1 MIGDMNELLLKSVE
15 VLPPLPDTVSKLRK
29 YVSEA
34 NSNIE
39 TMKVAE
45 IISSDPLMTAKLL
58 QLANS
63 PYYGFT
69 REITTINQ
77 VMTAKLLQLAN
88 SPYYGFTREITTI
101 NQVITLLGV
110 GNIINIVMAD
120 SIRDNFKID
129 VSPYGLNTQN
139 FLKTCNEEA
148 TFIANW
154 LNDEDKKLS
163 HLLVPC
169 AMLLRLGIV
178 IFSNFLI
185 QNHKDKDFLAFLNKN
200 ENLALAENEFLGVD
214 HISFLGF
221 LLHRWNFDD
230 VLIESIC
237 FVRTPHAAREK
248 VKKSAYALAITDHL
262 FAPHDGSSP
271 FNAKAAVALL
281 KEAKTQGIN
290 FDLNNLLSKLPN
302 KAKEN
307 LNKED

>member
-1 MIGDMNELLLKSVE
+1 MNELLLKSVE

-45 IISSDPLMTAKLL
+45 IISSDPLM
-58 QLANS
+58 
-63 PYYGFT
+63 
-69 REITTINQ
+69 
-77 VMTAKLLQLAN
+77 MAKLLQLAN

-290 FDLNNLLSKLPN
+290 FDLNNLLSKLPS

>member
-77 VMTAKLLQLAN
+77 V
-88 SPYYGFTREITTI
+88 II
-101 NQVITLLGV
+101 LLGV

>member
-45 IISSDPLMTAKLL
+45 IISSDPLM
-58 QLANS
+58 
-63 PYYGFT
+63 
-69 REITTINQ
+69 
-77 VMTAKLLQLAN
+77 MAKLLQLAN

-110 GNIINIVMAD
+110 GNIINIVTAD

-148 TFIANW
+148 TFITNW

-237 FVRTPHAAREK
+237 FVRTPHAAREE

-281 KEAKTQGIN
+281 EEAKTQGIN
-290 FDLNNLLSKLPN
+290 FDLNNLLSKLPS

>member
-77 VMTAKLLQLAN
+77 V
-88 SPYYGFTREITTI
+88 
-101 NQVITLLGV
+101 ITLLGV

-120 SIRDNFKID
+120 SIRDSFKID

-237 FVRTPHAAREK
+237 FVRTPHAAREE

-271 FNAKAAVALL
+271 FNVKAAVALL
-281 KEAKTQGIN
+281 EEAKTQGIN
-290 FDLNNLLSKLPN
+290 FDLNNLLSKLPS

>member
-1 MIGDMNELLLKSVE
+1 IGDMNELLLKSVE

-45 IISSDPLMTAKLL
+45 IISSDPL
-58 QLANS
+58 
-63 PYYGFT
+63 
-69 REITTINQ
+69 
-77 VMTAKLLQLAN
+77 MTAKLLQLAN

>member
-77 VMTAKLLQLAN
+77 V
-88 SPYYGFTREITTI
+88 
-101 NQVITLLGV
+101 ITLLGV
-110 GNIINIVMAD
+110 GNIINIVTAD

-237 FVRTPHAAREK
+237 FVRTPHAAREE

-281 KEAKTQGIN
+281 EEAKTQGIN
-290 FDLNNLLSKLPN
+290 FDLNNLLSKLPS

-307 LNKED
+307 LNEED

>member
-77 VMTAKLLQLAN
+77 V
-88 SPYYGFTREITTI
+88 
-101 NQVITLLGV
+101 ITLLGV
-110 GNIINIVMAD
+110 GNIINIVTAD
-120 SIRDNFKID
+120 SIRDSFKID

-148 TFIANW
+148 TFITNW

-237 FVRTPHAAREK
+237 FVRTPHAAREE

-271 FNAKAAVALL
+271 FNVKAAVALL
-281 KEAKTQGIN
+281 EEAKTQGIN
-290 FDLNNLLSKLPN
+290 FDLNNLLSKLPS

>member
-45 IISSDPLMTAKLL
+45 IISSDPL
-58 QLANS
+58 
-63 PYYGFT
+63 
-69 REITTINQ
+69 
-77 VMTAKLLQLAN
+77 MTAKLLQLAN

-185 QNHKDKDFLAFLNKN
+185 QNHKDKDFLAFLNKS

-307 LNKED
+307 

>member
-77 VMTAKLLQLAN
+77 V
-88 SPYYGFTREITTI
+88 
-101 NQVITLLGV
+101 ITLLGA
-110 GNIINIVMAD
+110 GNIINIVTAD

-148 TFIANW
+148 TFITNW

-237 FVRTPHAAREK
+237 FVRTPHAAREE

-281 KEAKTQGIN
+281 EEAKTQGIN
-290 FDLNNLLSKLPN
+290 FDLNNLLSKLPS

>member
-77 VMTAKLLQLAN
+77 V
-88 SPYYGFTREITTI
+88 
-101 NQVITLLGV
+101 ITLLGV
-110 GNIINIVMAD
+110 GNIINIVTAD

-148 TFIANW
+148 TFITNW

-185 QNHKDKDFLAFLNKN
+185 QNHKDKDFLAFLNKS

-237 FVRTPHAAREK
+237 FVRTPHAAREE

-271 FNAKAAVALL
+271 FNAKVAVALL

>member
-45 IISSDPLMTAKLL
+45 IISSDPL
-58 QLANS
+58 
-63 PYYGFT
+63 
-69 REITTINQ
+69 
-77 VMTAKLLQLAN
+77 MTAKLLQLAN

-169 AMLLRLGIV
+169 AMLLRLGVV

>member
-1 MIGDMNELLLKSVE
+1 MGDMNELLLKSVE

-77 VMTAKLLQLAN
+77 V
-88 SPYYGFTREITTI
+88 
-101 NQVITLLGV
+101 ITLLGV
-110 GNIINIVMAD
+110 GNIINIVTAD

-148 TFIANW
+148 TFITNW

-237 FVRTPHAAREK
+237 FVRTPHAAREE

-281 KEAKTQGIN
+281 EEAKTQGIN
-290 FDLNNLLSKLPN
+290 FDLNNLLSKLPS

>member
-45 IISSDPLMTAKLL
+45 IISSDPL
-58 QLANS
+58 
-63 PYYGFT
+63 
-69 REITTINQ
+69 
-77 VMTAKLLQLAN
+77 MTAKLLQLAN

-237 FVRTPHAAREK
+237 FVRTPHAAREE

-281 KEAKTQGIN
+281 EEAKTQGIN
-290 FDLNNLLSKLPN
+290 FDLNNLLSKLPS

>member
-63 PYYGFT
+63 
-69 REITTINQ
+69 
-77 VMTAKLLQLAN
+77 
-88 SPYYGFTREITTI
+88 SYYGFTREITTI

>member
-77 VMTAKLLQLAN
+77 V
-88 SPYYGFTREITTI
+88 
-101 NQVITLLGV
+101 ITLLGI
-110 GNIINIVMAD
+110 GNIINIVTAD
-120 SIRDNFKID
+120 SIRDSFKID

-271 FNAKAAVALL
+271 FNVKAAVALL
-281 KEAKTQGIN
+281 EEAKTQGIN
-290 FDLNNLLSKLPN
+290 FDLNNLLSKLPS

>member
-45 IISSDPLMTAKLL
+45 IISSDPL
-58 QLANS
+58 
-63 PYYGFT
+63 
-69 REITTINQ
+69 
-77 VMTAKLLQLAN
+77 MTAKLLQLAN

-185 QNHKDKDFLAFLNKN
+185 QNHKDKDFLAFLNKS

-230 VLIESIC
+230 VLIESIY

>member
-45 IISSDPLMTAKLL
+45 IISSDPLMMAKLL

-69 REITTINQ
+69 RET
-77 VMTAKLLQLAN
+77 
-88 SPYYGFTREITTI
+88 TTI

-290 FDLNNLLSKLPN
+290 FDLNNLLSKLPS

>member
-63 PYYGFT
+63 PYYD
-69 REITTINQ
+69 
-77 VMTAKLLQLAN
+77 
-88 SPYYGFTREITTI
+88 FTREITTI

-290 FDLNNLLSKLPN
+290 FDLNNLLSKLPS

>member
-45 IISSDPLMTAKLL
+45 IISSDPL
-58 QLANS
+58 
-63 PYYGFT
+63 
-69 REITTINQ
+69 
-77 VMTAKLLQLAN
+77 MTAKLLQLAN

-185 QNHKDKDFLAFLNKN
+185 QNHKDKDFLAFLNKS

-281 KEAKTQGIN
+281 KEVKTQGIN

>member
-45 IISSDPLMTAKLL
+45 IISSDPL
-58 QLANS
+58 
-63 PYYGFT
+63 
-69 REITTINQ
+69 
-77 VMTAKLLQLAN
+77 MTAKLLQLAN

-163 HLLVPC
+163 HLLVSC

-307 LNKED
+307 LNKKD

>member
-77 VMTAKLLQLAN
+77 V
-88 SPYYGFTREITTI
+88 
-101 NQVITLLGV
+101 ITLLGV
-110 GNIINIVMAD
+110 GNIINIVTAD

-163 HLLVPC
+163 HLLAPC

-290 FDLNNLLSKLPN
+290 FDLNNLLSKLPS

>member
-77 VMTAKLLQLAN
+77 V
-88 SPYYGFTREITTI
+88 
-101 NQVITLLGV
+101 ITLLGV

-139 FLKTCNEEA
+139 FLKTCNDEA

>member
-77 VMTAKLLQLAN
+77 V
-88 SPYYGFTREITTI
+88 
-101 NQVITLLGV
+101 ITLLGI
-110 GNIINIVMAD
+110 GNIINIVTAD
-120 SIRDNFKID
+120 SIRDSFKID
-129 VSPYGLNTQN
+129 VSPYGLDTQN

-148 TFIANW
+148 TFITNW

-200 ENLALAENEFLGVD
+200 ENLALAENEFLSVD

-237 FVRTPHAAREK
+237 FVRTPHAAREE

-281 KEAKTQGIN
+281 EEAKTQGIN
-290 FDLNNLLSKLPN
+290 FDLNNLLSKLPS

>member
-34 NSNIE
+34 NLNIE

-77 VMTAKLLQLAN
+77 V
-88 SPYYGFTREITTI
+88 
-101 NQVITLLGV
+101 ITLLGV
-110 GNIINIVMAD
+110 GNIINIVTAD

-148 TFIANW
+148 TFITNW

-237 FVRTPHAAREK
+237 FVRTPHAAREE

-281 KEAKTQGIN
+281 EEAKTQGIN
-290 FDLNNLLSKLPN
+290 FDLNNLYLSFLAKLR
-302 KAKEN
+302 KI
-307 LNKED
+307 

>member
-29 YVSEA
+29 YMSEA

-77 VMTAKLLQLAN
+77 V
-88 SPYYGFTREITTI
+88 
-101 NQVITLLGV
+101 ITLLGI

-120 SIRDNFKID
+120 SIRDSFKID
-129 VSPYGLNTQN
+129 VSPYGLDTQN

-148 TFIANW
+148 TFITNW

>member
-45 IISSDPLMTAKLL
+45 IISSNPL
-58 QLANS
+58 
-63 PYYGFT
+63 
-69 REITTINQ
+69 
-77 VMTAKLLQLAN
+77 MTAKLLQLAN

-262 FAPHDGSSP
+262 FASHDGSSP

>member
-77 VMTAKLLQLAN
+77 V
-88 SPYYGFTREITTI
+88 
-101 NQVITLLGV
+101 ITLSGV

>member
-45 IISSDPLMTAKLL
+45 IISSNPL
-58 QLANS
+58 
-63 PYYGFT
+63 
-69 REITTINQ
+69 
-77 VMTAKLLQLAN
+77 MTAKLLQLAN

-214 HISFLGF
+214 HISFLEF

>member
-77 VMTAKLLQLAN
+77 V
-88 SPYYGFTREITTI
+88 
-101 NQVITLLGV
+101 ITLLGV
-110 GNIINIVMAD
+110 GNIINIVMAN

>member
-45 IISSDPLMTAKLL
+45 IISSDPL
-58 QLANS
+58 
-63 PYYGFT
+63 
-69 REITTINQ
+69 
-77 VMTAKLLQLAN
+77 MTAKLLQLAN

-271 FNAKAAVALL
+271 FNEKAAVALL

>member
-34 NSNIE
+34 NLNIE

-77 VMTAKLLQLAN
+77 V
-88 SPYYGFTREITTI
+88 
-101 NQVITLLGV
+101 ITLLGV
-110 GNIINIVMAD
+110 GNIINIVTAD

-185 QNHKDKDFLAFLNKN
+185 QNHKDKDFLAFLNKS

>member
-15 VLPPLPDTVSKLRK
+15 VLPPLPNTVSKLRK

-77 VMTAKLLQLAN
+77 V
-88 SPYYGFTREITTI
+88 
-101 NQVITLLGV
+101 ITLLGV
-110 GNIINIVMAD
+110 GNIINIVTAD
-120 SIRDNFKID
+120 SIRDSFKID
-129 VSPYGLNTQN
+129 VSPYGLDTQV
-139 FLKTCNEEA
+139 FLRNCNEEA
-148 TFIANW
+148 TFITNW

-237 FVRTPHAAREK
+237 FVRTPHAAREE

-262 FAPHDGSSP
+262 FAPHDGSSL

-281 KEAKTQGIN
+281 EEAKTQGIN
-290 FDLNNLLSKLPN
+290 FDLNNLLSKLPS

>member
-45 IISSDPLMTAKLL
+45 IISSDPL
-58 QLANS
+58 
-63 PYYGFT
+63 
-69 REITTINQ
+69 
-77 VMTAKLLQLAN
+77 MTAKLLQLAN

-200 ENLALAENEFLGVD
+200 DNLALAENEFLGVD

-307 LNKED
+307 LNKKD

>member
-77 VMTAKLLQLAN
+77 V
-88 SPYYGFTREITTI
+88 
-101 NQVITLLGV
+101 ITLLGI
-110 GNIINIVMAD
+110 GNIINIVTAD
-120 SIRDNFKID
+120 SIRDSFKID
-129 VSPYGLNTQN
+129 VSPYGLDTQN

-148 TFIANW
+148 TFITNW

-237 FVRTPHAAREK
+237 FVRTPHAAREE

-290 FDLNNLLSKLPN
+290 FDLNNLLSKLPS

>member
-77 VMTAKLLQLAN
+77 V
-88 SPYYGFTREITTI
+88 
-101 NQVITLLGV
+101 ITLLGV
-110 GNIINIVMAD
+110 GNIINIVTAD

-148 TFIANW
+148 TFITNW

-185 QNHKDKDFLAFLNKN
+185 QNHKDKDFLAFLNKS

-237 FVRTPHAAREK
+237 FVRTPHAAREE

-281 KEAKTQGIN
+281 EEAKTQGIN
-290 FDLNNLLSKLPN
+290 FDLNNLLSKLPS

-307 LNKED
+307 LNEED

>member
-45 IISSDPLMTAKLL
+45 IISSYPL
-58 QLANS
+58 
-63 PYYGFT
+63 
-69 REITTINQ
+69 
-77 VMTAKLLQLAN
+77 MTAKLLQLAN

>member
-45 IISSDPLMTAKLL
+45 IISTDPL
-58 QLANS
+58 
-63 PYYGFT
+63 
-69 REITTINQ
+69 
-77 VMTAKLLQLAN
+77 MTAKLLQLAN

-101 NQVITLLGV
+101 NQVITLLGI
-110 GNIINIVMAD
+110 GNIINIVTAD
-120 SIRDNFKID
+120 SIRDSFKID

-148 TFIANW
+148 TFITNW

-237 FVRTPHAAREK
+237 FVRTPHAAREE

-271 FNAKAAVALL
+271 FNVKAAVALL
-281 KEAKTQGIN
+281 EEAKTQGIN
-290 FDLNNLLSKLPN
+290 FDLNNLLSKLPS

>member
-77 VMTAKLLQLAN
+77 V
-88 SPYYGFTREITTI
+88 
-101 NQVITLLGV
+101 ITLLGV
-110 GNIINIVMAD
+110 GNIINIVTAD

-148 TFIANW
+148 TFITNW

-185 QNHKDKDFLAFLNKN
+185 QNHKDKDFLAFLNKS

-237 FVRTPHAAREK
+237 FVRTPHAAREE

-271 FNAKAAVALL
+271 FNVKAAVALL
-281 KEAKTQGIN
+281 EEAKTQGIN
-290 FDLNNLLSKLPN
+290 FDLNNLLSKLPS

>member
-34 NSNIE
+34 NLNIE

-77 VMTAKLLQLAN
+77 V
-88 SPYYGFTREITTI
+88 
-101 NQVITLLGV
+101 ITLLGV
-110 GNIINIVMAD
+110 GNIINIVTAD

-148 TFIANW
+148 TFITNW

-237 FVRTPHAAREK
+237 FVRTPHAAREE

-281 KEAKTQGIN
+281 EEAKTQGIN
-290 FDLNNLLSKLPN
+290 FDLNNLLSKLPS

-307 LNKED
+307 LNQED